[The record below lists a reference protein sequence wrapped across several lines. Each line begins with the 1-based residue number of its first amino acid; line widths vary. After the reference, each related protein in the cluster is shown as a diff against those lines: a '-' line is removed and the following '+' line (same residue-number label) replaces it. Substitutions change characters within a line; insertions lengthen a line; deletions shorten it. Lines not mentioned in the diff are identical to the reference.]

1 MVVLR
6 LNSVYWLCL
15 PATTHLD
22 CFALLIHRSPTPNP
36 SIPLI
41 HHTPICGVAA
51 MAYGMDGIA
60 QTPFVPISGT
70 NSLAQPCGLGS
81 IARSVPIRPCRHA
94 PRGEYSH
101 LIRIRIPDS
110 RPWEVSTALLEA
122 WGVAAAQVIVGW
134 DVDRRGVDH
143 AIASGRPRLLAPHG
157 TYGGIV
163 STPSAISRATC

>member
-1 MVVLR
+1 LR
-6 LNSVYWLCL
+6 LNSVYWSCL

-22 CFALLIHRSPTPNP
+22 CFALLIQRSPTPNP

-41 HHTPICGVAA
+41 HHTPVCGVAA

-94 PRGEYSH
+94 PRGEDFAS
-101 LIRIRIPDS
+101 DKDTNS
-110 RPWEVSTALLEA
+110 RQQLSTALLEA
-122 WGVAAAQVIVGW
+122 WGVAASQVVVGW
-134 DVDRRGVDH
+134 DVDRRGADH
-143 AIASGRPRLLAPHG
+143 ASASGQPRLLAPTG
-157 TYGGIV
+157 LMGGLTARHPRYHALPAEV
-163 STPSAISRATC
+163 GDGR